1 MIWKN
6 AIVAFTHADYVLEK
20 QKTDYDGLLSEF
32 RKEFQVTL
40 RRIGV
45 LARIISLHAYA
56 VPDDETGANSGNGS
70 AAPTPLE
77 TSVDPDIYIYNC
89 RSSHW

>member
-20 QKTDYDGLLSEF
+20 QKTDYDGLLLEF

-45 LARIISLHAYA
+45 LARIISLHA